1 MNWKTETREDGKHYL
16 VHTDGSKEYEVE
28 FLMNYFE
35 DMLIKYEQTL
45 WIEVAKDDEFE
56 IVKRYKYVE

>member
-1 MNWKTETREDGKHYL
+1 MNWNIETRDDGKHYV
-16 VHTDGSKEYEVE
+16 VHVDGEKEYELE
-28 FLMNYFE
+28 FLMSYFE

-45 WIEVAKDDEFE
+45 WLEVVKDDEFE